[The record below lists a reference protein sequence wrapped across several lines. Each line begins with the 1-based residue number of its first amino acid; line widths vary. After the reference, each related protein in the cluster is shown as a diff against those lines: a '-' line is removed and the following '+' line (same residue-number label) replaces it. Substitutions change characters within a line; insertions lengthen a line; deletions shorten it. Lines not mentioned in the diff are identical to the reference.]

1 MRDGKFLQNLST
13 HNSVINSLAVNE
25 DGVCASGGDDGTLH
39 FTDYQSGY
47 NFQKI
52 KSVAQPG
59 NNHIPPLCFFHY
71 YHVFCW
77 IIKYLLSYFIIFY
90 YALCVL
96 YRHTTLLLTSVYHC
110 TILTQIVINMYPIS
124 VQHVLHC
131 TFPFQT

>member
-59 NNHIPPLCFFHY
+59 NNYMYTLPL
-71 YHVFCW
+71 
-77 IIKYLLSYFIIFY
+77 FY
-90 YALCVL
+90 YYNLLCHLFCRCEVNFHIFL
-96 YRHTTLLLTSVYHC
+96 D
-110 TILTQIVINMYPIS
+110 IFI
-124 VQHVLHC
+124 
-131 TFPFQT
+131 